1 MRGESFAAVISAKIS
16 LGITMGKRSGHKR
29 GSVAFRPRKRA
40 FSQMPAV
47 GWWPAI
53 SEKKLCGFAGYK
65 AGMTH
70 ITYIDDTESPSKG
83 NEVFASATVVECPP
97 MTVYGV
103 RGYKNGQV
111 VADII
116 TPDEK
121 ILKVL
126 GIKKKSEK
134 KFAASDVD
142 SVYVLVFA
150 SPSLTGMGKKTPE
163 RMEIAVGGKDCA
175 EKLEYATS
183 LLGKEIKVSDVFK
196 PGEFLDSI
204 AITKGKGWQ
213 GTIKK
218 FGTAQQ
224 RRKATGKRRHIG
236 SLGAWHPG
244 YVQYTVPRPGQ
255 MGYHKRTEVNKRIM
269 KMGAASEINPDGGF
283 TQYGVLKNDYIL
295 IKGSLAGPQKR
306 IIRFRRAARKLATPV
321 KVPDIKFVSTASKQ

>member
-1 MRGESFAAVISAKIS
+1 
-16 LGITMGKRSGHKR
+16 MGKRSGHKR
-29 GSVAFRPRKRA
+29 GSMAFRPRKRA
-40 FSQMPAV
+40 LSQVPNVRHWA
-47 GWWPAI
+47 PT

-83 NEVFASATVVECPP
+83 SEVFASATVLECPP

-103 RGYKNGQV
+103 RGYKAGKV

-121 ILKVL
+121 ILKFL
-126 GIKKKSEK
+126 GTSKKKDG
-134 KFAASDVD
+134 KFTASDV
-142 SVYVLVFA
+142 SEIFVLIY
-150 SPSLTGMGKKTPE
+150 SHPDMTGIGKKTPE
-163 RMEIAVGGKDCA
+163 RMEIAVGGKDVA
-175 EKLEYATS
+175 EKLEFALS
-183 LLGKEIKVSDVFK
+183 LLGKEVKASEVFK
-196 PGEFLDSI
+196 LGEFIDTI

-213 GTIKK
+213 GTVKK

-244 YVQYTVPRPGQ
+244 YVHYTVPRPGQ

-269 KMGAASEINPDGGF
+269 KMGAPDEINPSGGF
-283 TQYGVLKNDYIL
+283 THFGVLKNEYL
-295 IKGSLAGPQKR
+295 LVKGSIAGPQKR
-306 IIRFRRAARKLATPV
+306 LIRLRHAVRITDAPKAPE
-321 KVPDIKFVSTASKQ
+321 IKYVSLESKQ

>member
-1 MRGESFAAVISAKIS
+1 
-16 LGITMGKRSGHKR
+16 MGKRSGHKK

-40 FSQMPAV
+40 DSQV
-47 GWWPAI
+47 GSVRFWPATAD
-53 SEKKLCGFAGYK
+53 KRLCGFAGYK

-83 NEVFASATVVECPP
+83 SEVFASATVIECPP

-103 RGYKNGQV
+103 RGYKAGQV

-121 ILKVL
+121 ILKFL
-126 GIKKKSEK
+126 GTSKKKDG
-134 KFAASDVD
+134 KFSASDA
-142 SVYVLVFA
+142 SEIFVLTY
-150 SPSLTGMGKKTPE
+150 SRPDMTGMGKKTPE
-163 RMEIAVGGKDCA
+163 RMEIPVGGKDVA
-175 EKLEYATS
+175 EKLEYALS
-183 LLGKEIKVSDVFK
+183 LLGKEVKASEVFK
-196 PGEFLDSI
+196 QGEFIDTI

-213 GTIKK
+213 GTVKK

-244 YVQYTVPRPGQ
+244 YVHYTVPRPGQ

-269 KMGAASEINPDGGF
+269 KLGAPSEINPSGGF
-283 TQYGVLKNDYIL
+283 THFGVLKNEYIM
-295 IKGSLAGPQKR
+295 IKGSVAGPQKR
-306 IIRFRRAARKLATPV
+306 LIRMRRAVRITSAPKAPE
-321 KVPDIKFVSTASKQ
+321 IKYVSLESKQ